1 MARLYSVLPHAEHLH
16 LVDYT
21 DLPTIILLY
30 YHGLPRSEY
39 HGCKMRLH
47 SGCGG
52 LLMDK
57 KIEKGRERLGDLSQ
71 RERDVLKLIALGLS
85 NDEIAAKLFISP
97 HTVKNHVSSIYRKL
111 GIDDRT
117 QVALIALRLGL
128 VSLDHIDKE

>member
-1 MARLYSVLPHAEHLH
+1 
-16 LVDYT
+16 
-21 DLPTIILLY
+21 
-30 YHGLPRSEY
+30 
-39 HGCKMRLH
+39 
-47 SGCGG
+47 
-52 LLMDK
+52 MDK

>member
-1 MARLYSVLPHAEHLH
+1 ML
-16 LVDYT
+16 
-21 DLPTIILLY
+21 
-30 YHGLPRSEY
+30 
-39 HGCKMRLH
+39 LH

-52 LLMDK
+52 FSMDK
-57 KIEKGRERLGDLSQ
+57 KLQKGRERLADLSL
-71 RERDVLKLIALGLS
+71 RERDVLKEIASGLS

-97 HTVKNHVSSIYRKL
+97 HTVKNHVSNIYRKL